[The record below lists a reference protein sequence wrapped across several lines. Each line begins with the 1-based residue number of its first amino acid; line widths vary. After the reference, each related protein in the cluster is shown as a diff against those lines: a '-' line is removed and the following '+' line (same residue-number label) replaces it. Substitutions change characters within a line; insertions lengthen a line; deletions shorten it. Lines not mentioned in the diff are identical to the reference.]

1 MLFFASS
8 LLAFLY
14 AAVVATAV
22 CHWRRM
28 PVVSGGAPGAPA
40 PSLTVVIAARN
51 EEKRIGACLHSI
63 LQNRY
68 PTGRLEVL
76 VADDHSADGTAGI
89 IGTFA
94 GQGVQRL
101 SLPESV
107 SGKKAA
113 LSAGIAAARGEW
125 IVCTDADCTVPPG
138 WLRGIANEIQTA
150 ATAALA
156 GPVLLDPAKTWFG
169 CFQALDFIG
178 TMVITGAG
186 FHSGILQLGNG
197 ANLAF
202 SKKAFEN
209 AGGYAFGASYA
220 SGDDLFLLH
229 RIARNHPRGVY
240 FLKNAALAVRTAPE
254 PTVSAFVRQRL
265 RWATK
270 NAALPHGPTRLV
282 AAVVWLFCW
291 LLLVLPVV
299 AVWYPGCRLPA
310 ALAWMVKMTADF
322 SLLYTGCRFFGQ
334 KRLLRAFFPAQLL
347 HVLYIAG
354 VGTAGLFVRRYWW
367 KDRKVR

>member
-1 MLFFASS
+1 MATS
-8 LLAFLY
+8 LLAVLY
-14 AAVVATAV
+14 AAVVAAAV
-22 CHWRRM
+22 FHWRRL
-28 PVVSGGAPGAPA
+28 PAASGAAPENPP
-40 PSLTVVIAARN
+40 PSLTVVVAARN
-51 EEKRIGACLHSI
+51 EAQRIGACLHSI

-68 PTGRLEVL
+68 PADRLEVL
-76 VADDHSADGTAGI
+76 VADDHSTDGTAAI
-89 IGTFA
+89 IEGFA
-94 GQGVQRL
+94 QQGVRRL
-101 SLPESV
+101 ALPEAV

-113 LSAGIAAARGEW
+113 LAAGIAVARGAW
-125 IVCTDADCTVPPG
+125 IVCTDADCTVPPA
-138 WLRGIANEIQTA
+138 WLRGVAHAVQTRGA
-150 ATAALA
+150 SALA
-156 GPVLLDPAKTWFG
+156 GPVLLDPAGTLWER
-169 CFQALDFIG
+169 FQALDGIG
-178 TMVITGAG
+178 TMVLTGAG
-186 FHSGILQLGNG
+186 FQSGNLLLGNG
-197 ANLAF
+197 AHLAF
-202 SKKAFEN
+202 SRIAFEN

-229 RIARNHPRGVY
+229 RIARSHPRGVH

-282 AAVVWLFCW
+282 AAVAWLFCW

-299 AVWYPGCRLPA
+299 SVWSSGFRLPA
-310 ALAWMVKMTADF
+310 ALAWMVKMAADF

-334 KRLLRAFFPAQLL
+334 TRLLRAFFPAQLL

-367 KDRKVR
+367 KGRKVR